1 MIRLVSNQ
9 IMNSIP
15 TNITA
20 GNHYQP
26 VPIRAID
33 Q

>member
-15 TNITA
+15 TSITA
-20 GNHYQP
+20 ENHHQP